1 MKVLVT
7 GGAGFIGS
15 HSVEALCRHG
25 HDVVVLDNFS
35 TGKRGNIASVADV
48 VVSTSDIR
56 DFDGLVALLRANP
69 VDAILHLAA
78 LTSDPM
84 SVEQPRDFHDVNL
97 TGTLNVLDAARVCGV
112 GRAVLASS
120 SAVYGSGENVPSR
133 EDGALEPATP
143 YGLQKYLVE
152 QYAALYSGLYGLD
165 TICLRYFNVYGPRD
179 NPLSSY
185 AGVISI
191 FVYSM
196 INGAVPVVFDDGLQT
211 RDYIYVKDIAEANC
225 LALTRDAPSL
235 IGKHL
240 NVGTG
245 TECSLLELHRVI
257 AEELDSSLGFTFGPP
272 RIGDARR
279 SCGDVSL
286 LTETLGFTPGYSLSA
301 GLAQTIESLK
311 EATP

>member
-120 SAVYGSGENVPSR
+120 SAVYGSGGKCAFER
-133 EDGALEPATP
+133 RRGLGACNTLWSPEIPRRAVCRIVLRPLRTGHDLPA
-143 YGLQKYLVE
+143 
-152 QYAALYSGLYGLD
+152 
-165 TICLRYFNVYGPRD
+165 
-179 NPLSSY
+179 
-185 AGVISI
+185 
-191 FVYSM
+191 
-196 INGAVPVVFDDGLQT
+196 VF
-211 RDYIYVKDIAEANC
+211 
-225 LALTRDAPSL
+225 
-235 IGKHL
+235 
-240 NVGTG
+240 
-245 TECSLLELHRVI
+245 
-257 AEELDSSLGFTFGPP
+257 
-272 RIGDARR
+272 
-279 SCGDVSL
+279 
-286 LTETLGFTPGYSLSA
+286 
-301 GLAQTIESLK
+301 
-311 EATP
+311 